1 MRLGEWKRYVI
12 EMGMGIDQHGQ
23 DPTKAAIKAVKD
35 AISRVCTVGLVELFD
50 FNPKNIRI
58 ESIIGVPYPEYV
70 EIEKVKAAIPLE
82 CTKDVNI
89 IEGGL
94 KGPGIALKEFGDKT
108 DEILI
113 AVAFITIYVRRGT

>member
-1 MRLGEWKRYVI
+1 
-12 EMGMGIDQHGQ
+12 MGMGIDQHGQ

-82 CTKDVNI
+82 CRKDVNI